1 MPGKILLFPGHTLQ
15 KKWKN
20 IRDNFVRELKK
31 MAARKTGMSVIRRK
45 NRYMFFT
52 DLLFLKDAILANQQ
66 VDLNDVF
73 SDLET
78 CTKPD
83 TADTDTSIPY
93 TETMITADVKICDA
107 DMENNLQEEKPPIQ
121 DQLWQ
126 EPPSQEP
133 TRKVRVNLPTPPPI
147 LKPPPLKK
155 WKPEEGIDG
164 KLLEMLNKNMEK
176 MESETDEDRL
186 FFLSLVKE
194 FKMVPQH
201 LQLQTKCKIIQVIA
215 RARQMD
221 NHSRNLQ
228 VVNSFH
234 NSPVSFQSDDSINS
248 RDSPEFVAPNIKN
261 EMELEFNNHH

>member
-1 MPGKILLFPGHTLQ
+1 
-15 KKWKN
+15 
-20 IRDNFVRELKK
+20 
-31 MAARKTGMSVIRRK
+31 MAARKTGTRRK

-52 DLLFLKDAILANQQ
+52 DLLFLKDSVSANQQ

-83 TADTDTSIPY
+83 SADTDTSIPFI
-93 TETMITADVKICDA
+93 ETTITPDEETCDA
-107 DMENNLQEEKPPIQ
+107 EMENNPQQEKPLRQ
-121 DQLWQ
+121 DPLRQ

-133 TRKVRVNLPTPPPI
+133 TRQVQVNIPTPPPI

-164 KLLEMLNKNMEK
+164 KLLELLNKNVKK

-215 RARQMD
+215 KARQMD
-221 NHSRNLQ
+221 DHSRNLQ

-234 NSPVSFQSDDSINS
+234 SSPVSFQSEESISS
-248 RDSPEFVAPNIKN
+248 RDSPEFVTPTIKS
-261 EMELEFNNHH
+261 EMELEFNNQN